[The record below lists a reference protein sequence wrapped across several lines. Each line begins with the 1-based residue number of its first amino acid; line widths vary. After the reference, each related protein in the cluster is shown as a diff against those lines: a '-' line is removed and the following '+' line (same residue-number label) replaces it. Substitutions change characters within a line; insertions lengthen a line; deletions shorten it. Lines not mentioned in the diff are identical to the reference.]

1 MDLERIEALLKLL
14 GEHKV
19 GEFHYKD
26 AEHSIKLSFNAK
38 NGCEEPAPTMEL
50 IPAPVVELRNIV
62 TVESPMVG
70 VFYRAASP
78 DSPPFVELKSRV
90 SPGTAICIV
99 EAMKLMNEIEAEVTG
114 EVVEILVDD
123 AQPVE
128 FGQPLFR
135 IEIE

>member
-1 MDLERIEALLKLL
+1 MDLERIGALLTLL

-19 GEFHYKD
+19 AEFHYKD

-38 NGCEEPAPTMEL
+38 NSCEEPVVAP
-50 IPAPVVELRNIV
+50 IAAPVVELRNIV

-70 VFYRAASP
+70 VFYRGASP
-78 DSPPFVELKSRV
+78 DSPPFIQLNSRV
-90 SPGTAICIV
+90 SPGTTICIV
-99 EAMKLMNEIEAEVTG
+99 EAMKLMNEIEAEVAG
-114 EVVEILVDD
+114 VVVEILVDD

-135 IEIE
+135 VEVE